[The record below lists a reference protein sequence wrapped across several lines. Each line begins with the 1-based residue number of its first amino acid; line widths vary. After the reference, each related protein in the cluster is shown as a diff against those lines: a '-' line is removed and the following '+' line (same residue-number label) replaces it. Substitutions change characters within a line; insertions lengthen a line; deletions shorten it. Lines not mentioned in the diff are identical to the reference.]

1 MQSRLQF
8 PSWAGR
14 GAVLLVVLL
23 AAAFR
28 VLYVSEVHD
37 HPYYLTPL
45 FDASDFHARGM
56 QVMRGEG
63 LGSGVHYKAPAY
75 PFLVGQLYR
84 IVGPRLE
91 IVYAVQMV
99 LGAATAALVTVLGLH
114 WFGAGVGV
122 LAGILV
128 AFYAPLVYFE
138 NQALISSS
146 ALFASVCAVGMVA
159 FWRSAWGAV
168 AAGVMAGVALQL
180 RPINVTLLVALLLW
194 IVARPTP
201 VAARVRYAALFLVP
215 VLLLLAPTT
224 RHNRV
229 VSGRTVPIS
238 VNGGINF
245 YIGNNLDYDET
256 VAIRPG
262 LKWEALTKRFG
273 NVDDPVAWQR
283 GFYQASFAS
292 MREHPLAHVGLFFKK
307 LGLVWN
313 VREID
318 RNQDTSVLRA
328 ASTALRY
335 GVPWAVLCTG
345 GLTGL
350 VLLGR
355 STRRPHPLQALVWLQ
370 VAGVVAFFVTTRYT
384 LVLVPWLALST
395 AWAVAHF
402 GATLRRRE
410 RRALVFPLALLGAVV
425 VLAVPDWFA
434 LESKPFGRP
443 DFDRAQVLARLGER
457 EAALAS
463 YEAAVAKHPNDPDVW
478 FRYGEHLERMGRR
491 DEAVDAYRRTAEI
504 VPTSYKPHLALGAAH
519 ILRGDLEAAWVALTL
534 AEERGD
540 PTGRTLYD
548 MGLVRER
555 QKRYEEALELFRRS
569 LDKRDAAF
577 ELATRRLAAGR
588 TLIMLGRAEAAE
600 VQFAA
605 AQPYLRDP
613 RAVPLERA
621 GAWLRAGEPTRA
633 LAILQTVPDLDA
645 SARGQLT
652 RARALVQLGR
662 TQEARRA
669 AEQALQL
676 DPHDTASRALVE
688 RLEASP

>member
-1 MQSRLQF
+1 
-8 PSWAGR
+8 
-14 GAVLLVVLL
+14 VLL
-23 AAAFR
+23 AASFR
-28 VLYVSEVHD
+28 VLYVSEVRD

-63 LGSGVHYKAPAY
+63 LGSGIYYKAPAY

-91 IVYAVQMV
+91 IVYVAQML
-99 LGAATAALVTVLGLH
+99 LGVSTAALVAALGVH
-114 WFGAGVGV
+114 WFGAAVGV
-122 LAGILV
+122 LAGIL
-128 AFYAPLVYFE
+128 FGLYAPLVYFE

-146 ALFASVCAVGMVA
+146 ALFASVCAVSCVA
-159 FWRSAWGAV
+159 FWRGAWGAL
-168 AAGVMAGVALQL
+168 AAGAVAGLALQL
-180 RPINVTLLVALLLW
+180 RPINATLLVALLLW
-194 IVARPTP
+194 MVARPAP
-201 VAARVRYAALFLVP
+201 AAARVRCAALFLVP

-229 VSGRTVPIS
+229 VSGRAVPIS

-262 LKWEALTKRFG
+262 LRWEALTKRFG
-273 NVDDPVAWQR
+273 NLDDPVAWQR

-292 MREHPLAHVGLFFKK
+292 MREHPLAHVGLFLKK

-318 RNQDTSVLRA
+318 RNQDTSVLYA

-335 GVPWAVLCTG
+335 GVPWAVLCVG

-355 STRRPHPLQALVWLQ
+355 RSRRPHPLQALVWLQ

-384 LVLVPWLALST
+384 LALVPWLALSS
-395 AWAVAHF
+395 AWAASQLF
-402 GATLRRRE
+402 ATVQRHD
-410 RRALVFPLALLGAVV
+410 RRALVFPSALLVAVL
-425 VLAVPDWFA
+425 VLAVPDWFEVEA
-434 LESKPFGRP
+434 KPFGRP
-443 DFDRAQVLARLGER
+443 DFDRAQVLARRGQR
-457 EAALAS
+457 DAALAS
-463 YEAAVAKHPNDPDVW
+463 YEAAVAKHPDDPDVM

-491 DEAVDAYRRTAEI
+491 DEAVGAYQRTAEL
-504 VPTSYKPHLALGAAH
+504 VPMSYKPHLALGAAQ
-519 ILRGDLEAAWVALTL
+519 ILRGDLDAAWAALAL
-534 AEERGD
+534 AEQRGD
-540 PTGRTLYD
+540 LTGRTLYD

-555 QKRYEEALELFRRS
+555 QELYDEALDLFRRS
-569 LDKRDAAF
+569 LDKRDAPF
-577 ELATRRLAAGR
+577 ELATRRLAVAR
-588 TLIMLGRAEAAE
+588 TLIILGQATAAEAE
-600 VQFAA
+600 FAA
-605 AQPYLRDP
+605 AQPFLRDA

-633 LAILQTVPDLDA
+633 LAVLQTVPDLDG

-652 RARALVQLGR
+652 RARALVSLGR
-662 TQEARRA
+662 IPEARAA
-669 AEQALQL
+669 AERALRL
-676 DPHDTASRALVE
+676 NPDDTATRALVE